1 MLLEAALCQETVSI
15 LQAIVFGADGACVDI
30 GVFSILGGVAL
41 FMALVLLLRFVGSA
55 ILRHAFRSL
64 QRTKTSPKQQVADPT
79 SQALQRMPYESPIRS
94 TGAWGRKSR

>member
-30 GVFSILGGVAL
+30 GLFSILGGVAL

-55 ILRHAFRSL
+55 ILRHVFPSL
-64 QRTKTSPKQQVADPT
+64 RRRKKSPEQQVADPT
-79 SQALQRMPYESPIRS
+79 SQDLQRMPYESPIRS